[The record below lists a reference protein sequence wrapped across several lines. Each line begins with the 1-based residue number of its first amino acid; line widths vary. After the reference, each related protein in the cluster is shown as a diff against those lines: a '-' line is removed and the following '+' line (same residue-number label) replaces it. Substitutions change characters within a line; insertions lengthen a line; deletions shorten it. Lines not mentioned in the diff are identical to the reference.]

1 MKIDFVLVEE
11 VLPEEY
17 LFECIFEL
25 AMASELEDYAQLL
38 TYLLVNDCEMPTTTE
53 MQIRVLQIR
62 EKHFRW
68 RQETIW
74 EMRKIIYAKG
84 SATT

>member
-1 MKIDFVLVEE
+1 MKIDVVLFEE
-11 VLPEEY
+11 VPPEAY

-53 MQIRVLQIR
+53 MEIRVLQIR
-62 EKHFRW
+62 EKHLRW
-68 RQETIW
+68 RQETIR
-74 EMRKIIYAKG
+74 EMREIIYAKEN
-84 SATT
+84 ATT